1 MSEAAHRAED
11 ARFLA
16 DPAAVLGARAMA
28 ALERVRELLAL
39 DYAGIDFSLD
49 ATGRVVVF
57 EANATMIVLPPGPD
71 PIWDYR
77 RAPVARVIDAVHAM
91 VRTRAK
97 R

>member
-1 MSEAAHRAED
+1 
-11 ARFLA
+11 
-16 DPAAVLGARAMA
+16 MA